1 MAEAVR
7 DAESTRENPDGLRPS
22 VISWRCG
29 PKDPTR
35 QPARHAFCCM
45 RKPER
50 KAQVWRLR
58 YPPREVSL
66 VGQSLMP
73 EKLADGDYGAL
84 LRCDWRR
91 SPDGTES
98 EWLPFTLDNSML
110 TPCSGGPN
118 VTVSL
123 AVHTLTLV

>member
-1 MAEAVR
+1 
-7 DAESTRENPDGLRPS
+7 
-22 VISWRCG
+22 
-29 PKDPTR
+29 
-35 QPARHAFCCM
+35 
-45 RKPER
+45 
-50 KAQVWRLR
+50 
-58 YPPREVSL
+58 
-66 VGQSLMP
+66 MP

-123 AVHTLTLV
+123 AVHTLTLVNGSRVVTNGNGLRLQAARIVVSKASVISKIWFLQLLQPERLE